1 MSNFQLSGLAP
12 PSIDQLYALS
22 DALLSSIKF
31 HLRDPNG
38 ATMLPSYIH
47 RLPSGQETGTAL
59 AVDLGGS
66 TLRVA
71 VIRLGGS
78 GEVEV
83 LVRKSHTVNDDV
95 KQLDGASFFDWVAEK
110 IGDVIA
116 EAGLGEATLGVGL
129 TWSFPIVYVS
139 VDSLGQKSQ
148 QLMDA
153 QANEP

>member
-1 MSNFQLSGLAP
+1 MSNLQLSDLAP
-12 PSIDQLYALS
+12 PSIDQLHALS
-22 DALLSSIKF
+22 VALLSSIKS

-47 RLPSGQETGTAL
+47 RLPSGRETGTAL

-83 LVRKSHTVNDDV
+83 LVRKSYSVNDDV
-95 KQLDGASFFDWVAEK
+95 KQLDGASFFDWVADK
-110 IGDVIA
+110 IGDIIA
-116 EAGLGEATLGVGL
+116 EADQRDATLGVGL
-129 TWSFPIVYVS
+129 TWSFPIVS
-139 VDSLGQKSQ
+139 V
-148 QLMDA
+148 
-153 QANEP
+153 PFC